1 MEYEGT
7 RWYKCDF
14 HLHTMCSKCY
24 KDANKIEEWV
34 DAASKKGL
42 NCIAVTDHN
51 DYRAIN
57 EVKKIGQQKGITV
70 FPGVEV
76 TCDTSKI
83 HMLILFDVDKN
94 QENVRDFLNR
104 IDIDSSLIG
113 QSQGTSTDVFK
124 VCKLAKEK
132 GALVIAAHIDE
143 PSSISQVAPQQLE
156 KLLNPDYIDAVQ
168 VVNSKEWEEFNT
180 TKDRENLVAS
190 LKKKYGTNVLE
201 NDIDTWRKTYN
212 KAHDAKIPM
221 IAASDNPSETEP
233 NKHGLWGIGRRF
245 TWIKMDKKPSL
256 EGLRQALLSADMR
269 VCIDYESD
277 TIQQKK
283 PTLWI
288 KSLTINGTTINPQG
302 KDISIN
308 FNPEL
313 NCVIGGRGSG
323 KSSVVRTLV
332 GGLQLADRSSA
343 SVQTEQ
349 DNYYRRVKTDTK
361 TGESFG
367 ILEDQS
373 QIEIELVRNNEL
385 YKIVVSDIIS
395 MKEQIRKIYKYDDK
409 KHDWEEIDEN
419 YLEFMNAQVYTQ
431 KEIFEIAK
439 DSEAL
444 LKLIDQE
451 IDDVDTLKMECDKT
465 FEEVIRKKKE
475 IYEYE
480 LKCSTEEMLKTEI
493 KDLDNQI
500 ALFKESGISNQI
512 EAVQNFSNEDAEINR
527 IKNLLE
533 EYETKLTNAVNSL
546 PSLELKIEKDKCSK
560 ELCEAYE
567 IISQKVSRE
576 VDKVSLVI
584 AEINNIQKSI
594 DTSLTDIGW
603 VKRKN
608 DTQISFDN
616 VKSELKE
623 KNIEVTQLGELI
635 KQKTEK
641 EQKFLQI
648 SAIKNK
654 LENANDELINLKEQE
669 KQRRESLRET
679 RNNVVSKVLGDDDK
693 VKIEFIPENN
703 RELFEKEVKYL
714 IGKEGIRV
722 NEDIQKLMD
731 IVFDGKG
738 RGLEEYRSIIRQIR
752 EDQELK
758 HQFTLTF
765 KKAIR
770 ELDIDKFYRL
780 EELIPKDKL
789 VVKYK
794 PEGGKKFISLSMAS
808 AGQKTTA
815 ILTFILAHGKLPL
828 ILDQP
833 EDDLDNKL
841 VYELV
846 VKRMKIA
853 KRNRQII
860 VITHNANIPV
870 NGDAEYITSMD
881 SESVSVKKKYEGTLD
896 NAEIRSEICDVM
908 EGSKYAFSM
917 RAQKY
922 HFFDC
927 QNSCRTI
934 EKVDH

>member
-14 HLHTMCSKCY
+14 HLHTMYSECY
-24 KDANKIEEWV
+24 KDKNSTEEWV
-34 DAASKKGL
+34 DAALKKGL

-51 DYRAIN
+51 DYRAIDD
-57 EVKKIGQQKGITV
+57 VKKIGQQKGITV

-104 IDIDSSLIG
+104 IDIDSDLIG
-113 QSQGTSTDVFK
+113 KSKGSSSTVFE
-124 VCKLAKEK
+124 VCKIAKEK

-143 PSSISQVAPQQLE
+143 PSSISQVAPLQLE
-156 KLLNPDYIDAVQ
+156 QLLKGDYIDAVQ
-168 VVNSKEWEEFNT
+168 VVNTKEWKEFEI
-180 TKDRENLVAS
+180 TKNKNNLVDS
-190 LKKKYGTNVLE
+190 LQKKYGNVSE
-201 NDIDTWRKTYN
+201 TVIDTWRKTYN
-212 KAHDAKIPM
+212 KALNAKIPM

-256 EGLRQALLSADMR
+256 EGIRQALLSADMR

-277 TIQQKK
+277 TIQENK

-367 ILEDQS
+367 ILEKQS

-395 MKEQIRKIYKYDDK
+395 MKEQTRKIYKYDDK
-409 KHDWEEIDEN
+409 KHDWEEIEEN
-419 YLEFMNAQVYTQ
+419 YLEFMKAQVYTQ

-451 IDDVDTLKMECDKT
+451 IDDVDTLKMERDKT

-480 LKCSTEEMLKTEI
+480 RKCSSEEMLKTEI
-493 KDLDNQI
+493 EDLDNQI
-500 ALFKESGISNQI
+500 ALFKKSGISNQI

-533 EYETKLTNAVNSL
+533 EYETRLTNAVNSL
-546 PSLELKIEKDKCSK
+546 PSLELKIEKDKCSQ
-560 ELCEAYE
+560 ELCEVYK
-567 IISQKVSRE
+567 IISQKVSRA
-576 VDKVSLVI
+576 VDNVSLVI
-584 AEINNIQKSI
+584 AEINKIQKSI
-594 DTSLTDIGW
+594 YTSLTDTGW
-603 VKRKN
+603 IKRKN
-608 DTQISFDN
+608 DTQTFFDK

-623 KNIEVTQLGELI
+623 NNIEVTQLGELI

-641 EQKFLQI
+641 EQKLLQI
-648 SAIKNK
+648 GVIKNK

-693 VKIEFIPENN
+693 VKIKIEFIPENN
-703 RELFEKEVKYL
+703 RESFEKEVKYL
-714 IGKEGIRV
+714 IGKDGVRV

-738 RGLEEYRSIIRQIR
+738 KGLEEYRSIIRQIR

-758 HQFTLTF
+758 QQFTLTF

-789 VVKYK
+789 VVMYK

-896 NAEIRSEICDVM
+896 NAEIRSEICNVM
-908 EGSKYAFSM
+908 EGSVYAFNK

-922 HFFDC
+922 HLLVAK
-927 QNSCRTI
+927 
-934 EKVDH
+934 E